1 MNLYDENLA
10 EIRAMSMLVS
20 RSLGECRCYGTG
32 SCGMHRITPH
42 VTTAQGQE
50 TWSIEICAAALREAG
65 TRRSDSEVIAWAEEI
80 TRRNRPAEEPVVRVG
95 T

>member
-20 RSLGECRCYGTG
+20 RWLGECRCYGTG
-32 SCGMHRITPH
+32 SCGMHRISPQ

-50 TWSIEICAAALREAG
+50 TWSIDTCAEALREAG
-65 TRRSDSEVIAWAEEI
+65 TRRSDGEVIAWAEETI
-80 TRRNRPAEEPVVRVG
+80 RRYRPAEEPAAGVG